1 MRDFDAWFQTFR
13 DSIYTYDFF
22 TDFKKVYE
30 NVDNIK
36 VELNILNSL
45 IGSKNIEDDFIN
57 IIMKYPE
64 TLKCIP
70 ILLAVRQNEIIIND
84 NLGKHQIDF
93 NLFNNIDTKLYIK
106 FMKETGIF
114 NLLSNSKIKSL
125 QDYILGVEVGLD
137 SNARKNRTGKTMESL
152 IESYIQNTGYK
163 YNETYFNQIGYADF
177 NNKFSIDL
185 SSYIKETVN
194 KKFDFVINKGSKFF
208 AIEVN
213 FYNSKG
219 SKLNE
224 TARSYKEIAIETKHI
239 KNFSFVWIIDGKGWE
254 SSKKNLQDTFN
265 SMEHIYNLNDVKNG
279 LFKNLR

>member
-45 IGSKNIEDDFIN
+45 IGSKNIKDDFIN

-70 ILLAVRQNEIIIND
+70 ILLAVRINEFSIDD
-84 NLGKHQIDF
+84 NFKKYDF
-93 NLFNNIDTKLYIK
+93 NFSSLNNQGINLYIE
-106 FMKETGIF
+106 FMQKTGLF
-114 NLLSNSKIKSL
+114 DLLKSSKIKSL
-125 QDYILGVEVGLD
+125 TDYVTGVEAGLD
-137 SNARKNRTGKTMESL
+137 TNARKNRTGKIVENL
-152 IESYIQNTGYK
+152 IESYIQK
-163 YNETYFNQIGYADF
+163 ARYNKNITYFTQVKSSNF
-177 NNKFSIDL
+177 KNKFGIDL
-185 SSYIKETVN
+185 SSYTKTVAN

-208 AIEVN
+208 AVEVN
-213 FYNSKG
+213 FYNSAG

-239 KNFSFVWIIDGKGWE
+239 KNFSFVWITDGKGWQ
-254 SSKKNLQDTFN
+254 SSSNNLKDTFN
-265 SMEHIYNLNDVKNG
+265 SMEHIYNLNDVENG
-279 LFKNLR
+279 LFKNLK